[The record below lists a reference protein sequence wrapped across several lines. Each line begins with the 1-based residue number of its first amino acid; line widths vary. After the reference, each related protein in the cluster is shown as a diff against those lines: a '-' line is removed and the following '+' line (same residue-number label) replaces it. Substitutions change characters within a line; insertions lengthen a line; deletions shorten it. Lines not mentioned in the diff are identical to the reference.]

1 MTVLFPKRRKT
12 NRFTLIQFNIG
23 CEGLEIKGDWHPQT
37 VQWKRCPI
45 KIRPF
50 SGVSMISICGFK
62 KSVMYNRPMR
72 LSAGCTE
79 QPHHCPGVGSS
90 LSSVFM
96 HTTEQCFSCTCFKY
110 HLGKNIVFYPLFRII
125 FIIRFQNR
133 ISDSY
138 TGEERLKHK
147 QECEIKDYGLRGTC
161 QNPRLQ
167 TC

>member
-79 QPHHCPGVGSS
+79 QPHHCSGVGSS

-96 HTTEQCFSCTCFKY
+96 HTPEQYFSCTCFKY
-110 HLGKNIVFYPLFRII
+110 HLGKNIVFSILCLELSLSSVF
-125 FIIRFQNR
+125 
-133 ISDSY
+133 ISD
-138 TGEERLKHK
+138 K
-147 QECEIKDYGLRGTC
+147 QPLSTSGIRPIRHVGLSVSQPGVRSLSGF
-161 QNPRLQ
+161 QLS
-167 TC
+167 